1 MVEGLYKEE
10 IELVSP
16 LPISKKPVY
25 QWLAGLHKALQ
36 FSIACNV
43 RECIAAIPTG
53 IFSNNN
59 TINGIVLDHDIL
71 IHYVDIVLDDV
82 MMWLKQYSI
91 QCVLLALEVQWC
103 DSVSTA
109 ISSTAELESVR

>member
-1 MVEGLYKEE
+1 MYTSTGVQLVMVEGLYKEE

-25 QWLAGLHKALQ
+25 QWLAGLHRALQ
-36 FSIACNV
+36 FSIACNL

-59 TINGIVLDHDIL
+59 TTNGIVYTSSDIWYTL
-71 IHYVDIVLDDV
+71 C
-82 MMWLKQYSI
+82 YS
-91 QCVLLALEVQWC
+91 
-103 DSVSTA
+103 T
-109 ISSTAELESVR
+109 R